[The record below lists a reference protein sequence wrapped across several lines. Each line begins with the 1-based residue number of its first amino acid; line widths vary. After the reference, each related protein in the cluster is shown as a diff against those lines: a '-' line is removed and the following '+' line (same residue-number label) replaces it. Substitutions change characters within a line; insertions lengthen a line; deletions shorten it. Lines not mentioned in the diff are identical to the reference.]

1 MEVSTNNAIHRAT
14 LAKNCSC
21 NNMYF
26 KENGILVCVS
36 IANCVRIAAIN
47 HLVYMPVWTRKTDFE
62 CI

>member
-1 MEVSTNNAIHRAT
+1 M
-14 LAKNCSC
+14 AKNSPR
-21 NNMYF
+21 NNIYF
-26 KENGILVCVS
+26 KENCILVCIS